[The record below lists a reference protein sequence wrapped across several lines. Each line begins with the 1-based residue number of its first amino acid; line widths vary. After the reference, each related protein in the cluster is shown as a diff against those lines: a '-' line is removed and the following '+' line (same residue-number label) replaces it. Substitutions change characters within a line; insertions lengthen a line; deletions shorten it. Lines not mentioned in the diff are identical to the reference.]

1 MINKRIFAITSVMVL
16 SIGSIMAQGDE
27 LYGGGTSGSG
37 LRNGTAGASALLIP
51 QGAAYLTGGGAVANA
66 TGIGAAYWNPAG
78 VVRATTNLE
87 TSFSNRTYIADM
99 SVLFAGASMKLGNN
113 AFAVTIRSIDVG
125 EIPVTTVYEP
135 DGTGELF
142 SPTNFTAGLTYS
154 RRMSEKTS
162 MGISINSSTEG
173 FRRVKGTAL
182 TVDAGVQYSDFLNI
196 SDLDIGVAVRNFGR
210 PMRFD
215 GSGLLTKAVAIG
227 SDRLTQFYK
236 VQAAE
241 ADVPMLFEFGASF
254 TIARMINVS
263 GSYESNNFEQDKL
276 KLMGSYTLPGLLTV
290 RAGFL
295 TDMETVEFED
305 DPETTTVDES
315 KAEIENIFSGV
326 SFGGS
331 LYLQRYLGI
340 NASIDYAY
348 IPAKYFE
355 GNTVFT
361 LNVGF

>member
-1 MINKRIFAITSVMVL
+1 
-16 SIGSIMAQGDE
+16 
-27 LYGGGTSGSG
+27 
-37 LRNGTAGASALLIP
+37 
-51 QGAAYLTGGGAVANA
+51 
-66 TGIGAAYWNPAG
+66 
-78 VVRATTNLE
+78 
-87 TSFSNRTYIADM
+87 
-99 SVLFAGASMKLGNN
+99 
-113 AFAVTIRSIDVG
+113 
-125 EIPVTTVYEP
+125 
-135 DGTGELF
+135 
-142 SPTNFTAGLTYS
+142 
-154 RRMSEKTS
+154 MSEKTS

-241 ADVPMLFEFGASF
+241 ADVPMLFELGASY

-340 NASIDYAY
+340 NASIDMHISRLSILKVIQYL
-348 IPAKYFE
+348 P
-355 GNTVFT
+355 
-361 LNVGF
+361 